1 MNRIECFLLGSVISG
16 IILFTAF
23 NCSKE
28 KDVNNTNGRTTAL
41 FNDELEYGTLTD
53 QDGNIYKT
61 ITIGNQVW
69 MAENLRTTKYNDG
82 TAIPNVTGKSEWC
95 ALTTG
100 AYCNY
105 NNTKNVDTISTYGR
119 IYNWYA
125 VNTGK
130 LAPPGWHVPNDEDW
144 RTLTDYLGGE
154 LPAGGKLKEKD
165 TTHWLSPNTGADNS
179 SGFTAL
185 PAGARCF
192 WEGDSIFGGMGWSS
206 IWWSTDLWYGDVWI
220 KLIVSNH
227 SNAYLHAVNLENNV
241 YGFSVRCLKD

>member
-1 MNRIECFLLGSVISG
+1 MFIEFSIFMPSTSNRVISVGMNRIECFLLGCVISG

-144 RTLTDYLGGE
+144 RTLTDYLGGGCLQE
-154 LPAGGKLKEKD
+154 E
-165 TTHWLSPNTGADNS
+165 NS
-179 SGFTAL
+179 KKRYNAL
-185 PAGARCF
+185 VKSQYR
-192 WEGDSIFGGMGWSS
+192 S
-206 IWWSTDLWYGDVWI
+206 
-220 KLIVSNH
+220 
-227 SNAYLHAVNLENNV
+227 
-241 YGFSVRCLKD
+241 